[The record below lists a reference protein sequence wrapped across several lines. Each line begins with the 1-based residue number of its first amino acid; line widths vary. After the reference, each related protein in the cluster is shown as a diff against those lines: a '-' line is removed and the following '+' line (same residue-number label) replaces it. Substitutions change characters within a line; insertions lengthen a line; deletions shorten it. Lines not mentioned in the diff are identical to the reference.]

1 MTRNKRAKHE
11 YISFFKP
18 WPETS
23 ALVSAHGCKIQL
35 ITNNALDQKITLFDR
50 LSNQ

>member
-1 MTRNKRAKHE
+1 MTRNKRAKHD

-23 ALVSAHGCKIQL
+23 ALVSALGWKMQL
-35 ITNNALDQKITLFDR
+35 ITHNALDQKISLFRR